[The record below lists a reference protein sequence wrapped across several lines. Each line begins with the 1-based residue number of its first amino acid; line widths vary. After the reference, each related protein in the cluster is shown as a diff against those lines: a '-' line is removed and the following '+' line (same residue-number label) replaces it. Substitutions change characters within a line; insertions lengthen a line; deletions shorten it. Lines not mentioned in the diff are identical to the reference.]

1 MVGIGRTV
9 AIGRAATFDGPHR
22 RDNDCSPTVEEMT
35 MRILV
40 LAVGLFLTSRAVADV
55 PGYKLDPGPFK
66 VQTVEKLTLHDRER
80 KKELIVRV
88 YYPKGD
94 GPFPVVVFSH
104 GFGAGI
110 EAYSSVS
117 QHWASHGYITIHPQ
131 HSDARKTDDNVER
144 PKLGVGGLRNLT
156 SGLGDRVKDV
166 TAVIDALDELT
177 KKVPDLKDKLDKGR
191 IGVSGHSYG
200 ACVSMLIGGVTVE
213 ANGKVQSYADSRV
226 TCILPF
232 SAAGTGEYG
241 LTKESWKK
249 AEVPVLY
256 VTGTKDIRPGHD
268 AAWRNEPFDLSPPK
282 DKHLL
287 VIEGANHFSYGG
299 GPARGGLL
307 GRGGDSYGPLV
318 KASSLAFLDAYLKD
332 VPEAKAFLKADGGMV
347 KFAGTK
353 AKFSVK

>member
-1 MVGIGRTV
+1 MRVVPLLTV
-9 AIGRAATFDGPHR
+9 FFFVAP
-22 RDNDCSPTVEEMT
+22 V
-35 MRILV
+35 
-40 LAVGLFLTSRAVADV
+40 VADDK
-55 PGYKLDPGPFK
+55 GYKLDPGPFK
-66 VQTVEKLTLHDRER
+66 VQTVEKITLHDKER

-94 GPFPVVVFSH
+94 GPFPVIVFSH
-104 GFGAGI
+104 GFGGGI
-110 EAYSSVS
+110 EVYSSVS

-131 HSDARKTDDNVER
+131 HADARKTGGDGER
-144 PKLGVGGLRNLT
+144 PKLGGGGLRNLS

-166 TAVIDALDELT
+166 SAVLDALEELV
-177 KKVPDLKDKLDKGR
+177 KEVPDLKGRLDKDR

-213 ANGKVQSYADSRV
+213 ANGKTQSYADARV
-226 TCILPF
+226 KCVLPF

-249 AEVPVLY
+249 AETPILY

-268 AAWRNEPFDLSPPK
+268 ASWRNEPFDLSPPK

-299 GPARGGLL
+299 GPASGGLQ
-307 GRGGDSYGPLV
+307 GRGGDAYGPLV
-318 KASSLAFLDAYLKD
+318 KASSLAFWDAYLKD
-332 VPEAKAFLKADGGMV
+332 VPEAKSFLKADGGMV
-347 KFAGTK
+347 KFAGSK
-353 AKFSVK
+353 AKFTVK